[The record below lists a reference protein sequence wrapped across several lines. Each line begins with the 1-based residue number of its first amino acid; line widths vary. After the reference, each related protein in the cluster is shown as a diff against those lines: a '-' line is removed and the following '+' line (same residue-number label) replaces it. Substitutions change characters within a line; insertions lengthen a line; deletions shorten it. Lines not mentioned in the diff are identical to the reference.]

1 MTRLMLTF
9 GLAAALLGAPAA
21 ARAHDAYDDSES
33 HPLRLAAYAIHPAG
47 FALEWLL
54 MRPLHF
60 VVSNPQL
67 EPIFGHVPHE
77 SPFGGYEPY
86 EPEDPR

>member
-1 MTRLMLTF
+1 VTRLMLTL

-33 HPLRLAAYAIHPAG
+33 HPLRLAAYALYPAG

-60 VVSNPQL
+60 IVSNPRL
-67 EPIFGHVPHE
+67 ERISGHVPHQ

-86 EPEDPR
+86 EPEDPS

>member
-1 MTRLMLTF
+1 MLTF